1 MKSLLKNLFIPA
13 AIVIISILGCGENQD
28 QQKEETTEEAK
39 QSESINLNE
48 FTSMQMKGVEQVSVE
63 VDLDGAV
70 QRLSKAVTFPTIS
83 NQDREDFDTKAFTD
97 YHKFLEKAYPNVHK
111 TLKKEVLGDPRPY
124 SLLYTWEGKDPSLE
138 PALFYA
144 HQDVVPVP
152 DDSRDQWKQDPFSGA
167 VVDGYIWGRGVLDDK
182 NQIHAILEAAEMKIK
197 EGWQPSRTI
206 YFVFGQDEEVGGA
219 EGAKVIA
226 DVLEERGIERFAYV
240 MDESAPLTPGIFPG
254 IQENTA
260 LIGIAQ
266 KGFISLELSINGVG
280 GHSSMPPEESNIGII
295 AKAITKL
302 EAAQF
307 PYRIHPAVRSQYRYM
322 GPELPEEQQPLYAA
336 VAFGKDG
343 EMTDMEK
350 KFIEVMSGN
359 EVTRAMLHTTMA
371 VTIFNAGIKDNV
383 LPPSASAVVNF
394 RPMPG
399 DTPEVI
405 IDHVKKAIDDDRITV
420 KDISASTPA
429 TNIAEVGNAA
439 YNMLEKTIRQIW
451 GNDLIVSPFF
461 VVGGSDSKHFQARD
475 FAPDVYTITAI
486 QLENTEEFK
495 GFHGVNERILVEEY
509 GKSIGFF
516 YQIFD
521 NLEEL
526 KK

>member
-1 MKSLLKNLFIPA
+1 MKTSIKTFTGIAFTFLLI
-13 AIVIISILGCGENQD
+13 GCSQQNEASTE
-28 QQKEETTEEAK
+28 QKEAAPAETV
-39 QSESINLNE
+39 NLDD
-48 FTSMQMKGVEQVSVE
+48 FTSKQMTGVEQISVD

-70 QRLSKAVTFPTIS
+70 KRLSKAVTFPTIS
-83 NQDREDFDTKAFTD
+83 NQDRNDFDTKAFED
-97 YHKFLEKAYPNVHK
+97 YHKFLEQSYPLVHK
-111 TLKKEVLGDPRPY
+111 NLKKELHGDPRPY

-152 DDSRDQWKQDPFSGA
+152 EDSRDQWKQDPFSGA

-182 NQIHAILEAAEMKIK
+182 NQIHGILEAAEMKLK
-197 EGWQPSRTI
+197 EGWQPSRTM
-206 YFVFGQDEEVGGA
+206 YFVFGQDEEVGGG
-219 EGAKVIA
+219 EGAKKVA
-226 DVLEERGIERFAYV
+226 DALEAQGIKRFAYV

-254 IQENTA
+254 IKENTA

-266 KGFISLELSINGVG
+266 KGFISLELKIEGVG
-280 GHSSMPPEESNIGII
+280 GHSSMPPEESNIGIL

-343 EMTDMEK
+343 EVTEMEQ
-350 KFIEVMSGN
+350 KFIDVMSQN
-359 EVTRAMLHTTMA
+359 EVTRAMLHTTIA
-371 VTIFNAGIKDNV
+371 TTIFNAGIKDNV
-383 LPPSASAVVNF
+383 LPPTATAVVNF

-399 DTPEVI
+399 DSPEVI
-405 IDHVKKAIDDDRITV
+405 IEHVKKAIDDDRITV
-420 KDISASTPA
+420 KDISMSTPA
-429 TNIAEVGNAA
+429 TNIAEVGNPA

-451 GNDLIVSPFF
+451 GNDLIVAPFF

-486 QLENTEEFK
+486 QLENPEEYK

-509 GKSIGFF
+509 GKTIGFF
-516 YQIFD
+516 YTIFD
-521 NLEEL
+521 NLDEL

>member
-1 MKSLLKNLFIPA
+1 MKRMKIELTSFCVIGTCFLVLLSGCNQKPEQSSQGASSADAVNL
-13 AIVIISILGCGENQD
+13 ED
-28 QQKEETTEEAK
+28 
-39 QSESINLNE
+39 
-48 FTSMQMKGVEQVSVE
+48 FTSMQMTGVEQISVD

-70 QRLSKAVTFPTIS
+70 ARLSKGVTYKTIS
-83 NQDREDFDTKAFTD
+83 NQDRDDFDTEAFTG
-97 YHKFLEKAYPNVHK
+97 YHTFLEQSYPNVHK
-111 TLKKEVLGDPRPY
+111 TLKKEVHGDPRPF
-124 SLLYTWEGKDPSLE
+124 SLLYTWEGKDPTLQ

-144 HQDVVPVP
+144 HMDVVPVP
-152 DDSRDQWKQDPFSGA
+152 EDSRDQWKVEPFAGT
-167 VVDGYIWGRGVLDDK
+167 VKDGYIWGRGVLDDK
-182 NQIHAILEAAEMKIK
+182 NQVQAILEAAEMKIK

-219 EGAKVIA
+219 EGAKKIA

-254 IQENTA
+254 IEENTA

-266 KGFISLELSINGVG
+266 KGFISLELAINGVG
-280 GHSSMPPEESNIGII
+280 GHSSMPPEESNIGIL
-295 AKAITKL
+295 AEAITKL
-302 EAAQF
+302 EDAQF

-322 GPELPEEQQPLYAA
+322 GPELDKEQQPLYAA

-343 EMTDMEK
+343 EVSELEQQ
-350 KFIEVMSGN
+350 FIDVMSKN
-359 EVTRAMLHTTMA
+359 EVTRAMLHTTIA
-371 VTIFNAGIKDNV
+371 VTMFNAGIKDNV
-383 LPPSASAVVNF
+383 LPPSATAVVNF

-405 IDHVKKAIDDDRITV
+405 VEHVKNAIDDDRITMR
-420 KDISASTPA
+420 DISASTPA
-429 TNIAEVGNAA
+429 TNIADASTGA
-439 YNMLEKTIRQIW
+439 YKMLEKTIRQIW

-461 VVGGSDSKHFQARD
+461 VVGGSDSKHFQSRP

-495 GFHGVNERILVEEY
+495 GFHGVNERILVDEY
-509 GKSIGFF
+509 AKSIGFF

-526 KK
+526 

>member
-1 MKSLLKNLFIPA
+1 MSMAVLTSCGQKADESNQQDLASGTIPM
-13 AIVIISILGCGENQD
+13 E
-28 QQKEETTEEAK
+28 
-39 QSESINLNE
+39 E
-48 FTSMQMKGVEQVSVE
+48 FTSMQMTGVEQISVD

-83 NQDREDFDTKAFTD
+83 NQDRDDFDTKAFEG
-97 YHKFLEKAYPNVHK
+97 YHKFLEQSYPLVHK
-111 TLKKEVLGDPRPY
+111 NLKKELHGDPRPY
-124 SLLYTWEGKDPSLE
+124 SLLYTWEGKDPGLE

-152 DDSRDQWKQDPFSGA
+152 PDSRDQWKVEPFAGT
-167 VVDGYIWGRGVLDDK
+167 VKDGYIWGRGVLDDK
-182 NQIHAILEAAEMKIK
+182 NQIHGILEAAEMKLK
-197 EGWQPSRTI
+197 EGWQPSRTL
-206 YFVFGQDEEVGGA
+206 YFVFGQDEEVGGG
-219 EGAKVIA
+219 EGAKKVA
-226 DVLEERGIERFAYV
+226 DVLEERGIKRFAYV

-266 KGFISLELSINGVG
+266 KGFISLELKLDGVG
-280 GHSSMPPEESNIGII
+280 GHSSMPPEESNIGIL
-295 AKAITKL
+295 AEAVTKL

-343 EMTDMEK
+343 EVTEMEQ
-350 KFIEVMSGN
+350 KFIDVMATN
-359 EVTRAMLHTTMA
+359 EVTRAMLHTTIA
-371 VTIFNAGIKDNV
+371 VTMFNAGIKDNV
-383 LPPSASAVVNF
+383 LPPSATAVVNF

-405 IDHVKKAIDDDRITV
+405 IEHVKQAINDDRITV

-429 TNIAEVGNAA
+429 TNIAEVGNPA

-451 GNDLIVSPFF
+451 GNDLIVAPFF

-486 QLENTEEFK
+486 QLENPEEYK
-495 GFHGVNERILVEEY
+495 GFHGVNERLLVEEY
-509 GKSIGFF
+509 GKTIGFF
-516 YQIFD
+516 YTIFD

-526 KK
+526 